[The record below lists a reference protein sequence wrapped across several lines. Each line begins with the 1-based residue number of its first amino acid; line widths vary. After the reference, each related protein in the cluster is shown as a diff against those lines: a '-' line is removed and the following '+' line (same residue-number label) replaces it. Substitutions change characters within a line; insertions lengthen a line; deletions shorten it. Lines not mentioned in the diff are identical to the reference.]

1 MNKIASFTVD
11 HTKLNPGIY
20 ISRKDVFENIT
31 FTTVDIRMK
40 APNREPVINNAE
52 IHTIEHIGAM
62 VIRNHQDWGKK
73 TLYFGPMGCRTG
85 FYLILLGDYE
95 SKDLVNLI
103 SWLFTE
109 IANFQGHITDAGATE
124 KECGNYQDHNINMA
138 KHESRLYLKIL
149 TNIKEENLIYPS

>member
-1 MNKIASFTVD
+1 MNKIPSFTVD

-20 ISRKDVFENIT
+20 VSRKDVFSNIT

-52 IHTIEHIGAM
+52 MHTIEHIGAM
-62 VIRNHQDWGKK
+62 LIRNHKEWKDK

-95 SKDLVNLI
+95 SKDLISLI
-103 SWLFTE
+103 SWLFIE
-109 IANFQGHITDAGATE
+109 ITNFQGHLTEVGATE
-124 KECGNYQDHNINMA
+124 NECGNYQDHNIDMA
-138 KHESRLYLKIL
+138 KYESKQYLKIL
-149 TNIKEENLIYPS
+149 TNINKENLIYPS